1 LLVFYIRC
9 RILIFDVERVGN
21 KNETKTETSLL
32 AQETAL
38 RAAIQHMLAAAS
50 TQTDLIIVVTISRPN
65 TAYREGLI
73 LPPCPGYCCTAEKKK
88 NRRHPKPYF
97 GNLKS

>member
-1 LLVFYIRC
+1 MPRTTTQS
-9 RILIFDVERVGN
+9 N
-21 KNETKTETSLL
+21 KNEKKTETSLL

-50 TQTDLIIVVTISRPN
+50 TQTGLIIVVTISRPN

-73 LPPCPGYCCTAEKKK
+73 LPPCPGYCCAAEKK
-88 NRRHPKPYF
+88 RTAVTP
-97 GNLKS
+97 NLILAISKADRKVYKQSKQN